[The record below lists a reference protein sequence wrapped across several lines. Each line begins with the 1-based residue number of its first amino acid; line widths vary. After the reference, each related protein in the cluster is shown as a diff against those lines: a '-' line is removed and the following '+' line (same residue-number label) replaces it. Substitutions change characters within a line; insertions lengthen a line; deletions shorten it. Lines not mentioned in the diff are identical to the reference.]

1 MKRKSNLI
9 GTVVLLT
16 MLLLSGCGESQDR
29 TGADH
34 TGKTTEV
41 ETTKLEDDNI
51 SIGKRNAL
59 ESAKDFLTYDWSYN
73 GLYDQLEYEGYTDE
87 EIKYALDNCEADWK
101 KNAVGMA
108 KSYLG
113 HSSFSYDG
121 LRKQLIEYDKYTED
135 EAKYGVENCGAD
147 WNEEAKRMAEKWL
160 ETDINFSS
168 QGLYKQLIFAGF
180 TEKQAEY
187 GVTAVGY

>member
-1 MKRKSNLI
+1 MRKSNLI

-73 GLYDQLEYEGYTDE
+73 GLYDQLEYEGYTD
-87 EIKYALDNCEADWK
+87 
-101 KNAVGMA
+101 
-108 KSYLG
+108 
-113 HSSFSYDG
+113 
-121 LRKQLIEYDKYTED
+121 DKYTED